1 VEEGAVGILDVAGA
15 ERTAFIESLEAM
27 LRPLMPLML
36 NYGVT
41 YADAQDVIRALYVE
55 SMSGRIS
62 DNGRPATPARL
73 ALITGLNVGEV
84 VKLAAQRDERA
95 AEQQRRL
102 NKVDQITRILSIWH
116 DDPQFST
123 PYGAPLDLSIKP
135 EGGFRTV
142 DELREVACP
151 ELDKATLVDELVAA
165 GCVEL
170 HAGKF
175 IRCRGRTFVPSSI
188 DVSRITRLGRQAGAL
203 NTTIAHNLLRDP
215 EIEPFFERG
224 SVSNSLVSQEYRDE
238 ALVFL
243 RREGQ
248 LFLDKFD
255 KWGAEREPELQ
266 DPTGRRYG
274 VSVFFHE
281 ETQMPSDLDFLAVG
295 ARLKNETAQASS

>member
-1 VEEGAVGILDVAGA
+1 MGTLDASGA

-41 YADAQDVIRALYVE
+41 YADAQDVVRALYME
-55 SMSGRIS
+55 SMSGRIAEQ
-62 DNGRPATPARL
+62 GRPATPARL
-73 ALITGLNVGEV
+73 ALITGLNVGQV

-142 DELREVACP
+142 EELREVACP
-151 ELDKATLVDELVAA
+151 ELDKETLIGELVAA

-175 IRCRGRTFVPSSI
+175 IRCRGRTFVPTNV
-188 DVSRITRLGRQAGAL
+188 DVSRITRLGRQASAL
-203 NTTIAHNLLRDP
+203 NATIVHNLMRDP
-215 EIEPFFERG
+215 ESEPYFERG
-224 SVSNSLVSQEYRDE
+224 SVSNSLVSEEYRDE
-238 ALVFL
+238 ALMFL

-248 LFLDKFD
+248 VFLDKFD
-255 KWGAEREPELQ
+255 KWGAEREPTYQ
-266 DPTGRRYG
+266 VPSGRRYG

-281 ETQMPSDLDFLAVG
+281 ETQMPSDINFLSIG
-295 ARLKNETAQASS
+295 ASSKSEH